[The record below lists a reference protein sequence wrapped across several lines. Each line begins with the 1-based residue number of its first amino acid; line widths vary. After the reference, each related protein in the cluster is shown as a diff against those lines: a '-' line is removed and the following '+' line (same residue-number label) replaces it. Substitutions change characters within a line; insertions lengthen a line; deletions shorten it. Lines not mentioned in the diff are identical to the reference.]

1 MHRGTGGALLAE
13 YAGFL
18 QTLLMECLLN
28 GKQMLCFLD
37 VIFNFNKKNPLKRP
51 LDNVW
56 KKFISAS
63 NTEKLKK
70 KRSQFS
76 KQSIKCSSV
85 FAKMHCNFIWNT
97 IPRYL
102 HKKEN
107 NWKITRKN
115 KLQKHNT
122 TRIISHKLDL
132 TVIKDEFVNTTF
144 IKLGNH
150 QHDVKL

>member
-1 MHRGTGGALLAE
+1 MYERNKRLKCRKIEEEKKAKVNFPNNQLNVPV
-13 YAGFL
+13 
-18 QTLLMECLLN
+18 CLL
-28 GKQMLCFLD
+28 KC
-37 VIFNFNKKNPLKRP
+37 IA
-51 LDNVW
+51 
-56 KKFISAS
+56 ISS
-63 NTEKLKK
+63 ET
-70 KRSQFS
+70 RFQD
-76 KQSIKCSSV
+76 IY
-85 FAKMHCNFIWNT
+85 T
-97 IPRYL
+97 
-102 HKKEN
+102 KKEN